1 MPPMLATPI
10 IIGFGWMALW
20 SIVAGLSAH
29 SNYVLFLFARAFQ
42 GMGSALMQ
50 PNGLALL
57 GRTYVLGSKKKNMTF
72 ALFGAMAPVGGYLG
86 VTFGA
91 LLTQLAW
98 WPWMFFVASIVC
110 VFLVLLASF
119 VLPRHHRHR

>member
-57 GRTYVLGSKKKNMTF
+57 GRTYVLGSKKNMTF
-72 ALFGAMAPVGGYLG
+72 ALLVRWRQSVPNLG

-91 LLTQLAW
+91 LLAQLAW
-98 WPWMFFVASIVC
+98 WSM
-110 VFLVLLASF
+110 
-119 VLPRHHRHR
+119 RGGR